1 MGHSNIESSGRRGRI
16 NDGDFRQG
24 NEGGP
29 LECGIHQADGKE
41 RILAVGKGESK
52 APACENLTG
61 ERRERRASG
70 MAWATC
76 GGRDWERPQVRLEN
90 GFPQFVMDLGSLN
103 LRLWWFIS

>member
-41 RILAVGKGESK
+41 RILAEGKGESK

-61 ERRERRASG
+61 ERGKGE
-70 MAWATC
+70 
-76 GGRDWERPQVRLEN
+76 QVVWHGELVGEEIGKDHR
-90 GFPQFVMDLGSLN
+90 
-103 LRLWWFIS
+103 